1 MITIAISRG
10 RLLSEAVE
18 LFKGAG
24 IDIGE
29 IEDDSRR
36 LIFDFDK
43 YSMKILIIR
52 PTDVPAYVE
61 YGAADCGIVGKDT
74 LLENKNNLYEPLDLG
89 IGKCR
94 LVVAGP
100 PDFRITP
107 SKTLRVATKYPRIT
121 NDYFVKRGISVEI
134 VKLYGSL
141 ELAPLAGLS
150 DVIIDLTATGETLK
164 KNNLIELEP
173 IAEITARLVVNKVS
187 MKVKSKEISGLI
199 KKLKHAREARLTGC

>member
-18 LFKGAG
+18 LFKIAG
-24 IDIGE
+24 IN
-29 IEDDSRR
+29 IEDVEKDTRR
-36 LIFDFDK
+36 LIFDFEQ
-43 YSMKILIIR
+43 YGMKILIIR

-100 PDFRITP
+100 KDFSITP

-121 NDYFVKRGISVEI
+121 NDYFVKRGISVEV

-141 ELAPLAGLS
+141 ELAPLAGLA
-150 DVIIDLTATGETLK
+150 DVIIDLTATGETLR
-164 KNNLIELEP
+164 KNDLREIES
-173 IAEITARLVVNKVS
+173 ISEITARIVVNKVS
-187 MKVKSKEISGLI
+187 MKVKPREISGLI
-199 KKLKHAREARLTGC
+199 ERLKQARDVKLNGD

>member
-1 MITIAISRG
+1 LITIAISRG

-36 LIFDFDK
+36 LIFDFDE
-43 YSMKILIIR
+43 YGMKILIIR

-100 PDFRITP
+100 SDFRISP

-121 NDYFVKRGISVEI
+121 NDYFVKKGISVEI

-164 KNNLIELEP
+164 KNNLVELEP

-199 KKLKHAREARLTGC
+199 AKLKQARQINLPGS

>member
-18 LFKGAG
+18 LFKIAG

-29 IEDDSRR
+29 IEDDTRK
-36 LIFDFDK
+36 LIFDFEQ
-43 YSMKILIIR
+43 YGMKILIIR

-74 LLENKNNLYEPLDLG
+74 LLENKNNLYEPLNLG

-100 PDFRITP
+100 RDFKITP

-121 NDYFVKRGISVEI
+121 SDYFVKRGIGVEV

-150 DVIIDLTATGETLK
+150 DVIIDLTATGETLR
-164 KNNLIELEP
+164 KNDLKELES
-173 IAEITARLVVNKVS
+173 IAEITARMVVNKVS
-187 MKVKSKEISGLI
+187 MKVKAKEINKLI
-199 KKLKHAREARLTGC
+199 DKLKKARETKLNGD